1 LKKNNRYDS
10 IDTGLDFITKEK
22 EMFDQ
27 EKYKNVDI
35 NGIETNIN
43 GKSPEKIAEYIN
55 KLKRDNERLLA
66 EQNDYIAQ
74 ILTKN

>member
-1 LKKNNRYDS
+1 
-10 IDTGLDFITKEK
+10 
-22 EMFDQ
+22 MFGQ

-55 KLKRDNERLLA
+55 KLKRENDRLIA

>member
-1 LKKNNRYDS
+1 
-10 IDTGLDFITKEK
+10 
-22 EMFDQ
+22 MFGQ

-55 KLKRDNERLLA
+55 KLKRENERLLA